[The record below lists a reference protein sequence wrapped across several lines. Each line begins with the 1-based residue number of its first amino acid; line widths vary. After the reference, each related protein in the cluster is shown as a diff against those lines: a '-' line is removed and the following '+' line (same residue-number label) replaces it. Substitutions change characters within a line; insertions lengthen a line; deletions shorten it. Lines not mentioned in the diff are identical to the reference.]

1 VVLKQ
6 HRLLLR
12 IYRKFQETYN
22 MKSQETLSKI
32 MELLNLQDEVKL
44 ESMKLENGTVIEAE
58 AFEPNQEVFIVTEDE
73 RIALPIGEYEMEDG
87 RILVVAEEGVIAEIN
102 EAKEEEAPEEAPA
115 EEPAQE
121 EEVEQAE
128 EEKEEEM
135 AYDTKEE
142 LTAAMDE
149 LKGMIDEIKSMM
161 SPKEEEMSEEVVE
174 EPKAEEVEMST
185 DEPAAKPIKHNP
197 ETKTP
202 QMHKFAE
209 GARKDT
215 LSRIFDKLG

>member
-1 VVLKQ
+1 
-6 HRLLLR
+6 
-12 IYRKFQETYN
+12 

-87 RILVVAEEGVIAEIN
+87 RILVVAEEGVIAEIG

-128 EEKEEEM
+128 EKEEEM
-135 AYDTKEE
+135 AYATKEE

-174 EPKAEEVEMST
+174 EQVEMST

-197 ETKTP
+197 DTKTAE
-202 QMHKFAE
+202 MHKFGK

>member
-1 VVLKQ
+1 
-6 HRLLLR
+6 
-12 IYRKFQETYN
+12 

-58 AFEPNQEVFIVTEDE
+58 AFEANQEVFIVTEDE
-73 RIALPIGEYEMEDG
+73 RIALPIGEYELEDG
-87 RILVVAEEGVIAEIN
+87 RILVVAEEGVIAEVRD
-102 EAKEEEAPEEAPA
+102 AKEEEEAPA

-121 EEVEQAE
+121 EVVEEVEQAE

-135 AYDTKEE
+135 AYATKEE

-149 LKGMIDEIKSMM
+149 LKGMIDEIKAMM

-174 EPKAEEVEMST
+174 EPKAEEQVEMST
-185 DEPAAKPIKHNP
+185 DEPAAKPIKHSP
-197 ETKTP
+197 ETKTAE
-202 QMHKFAE
+202 MHKFAK

>member
-1 VVLKQ
+1 
-6 HRLLLR
+6 
-12 IYRKFQETYN
+12 

-58 AFEPNQEVFIVTEDE
+58 AFEANQEVFIVTEDE
-73 RIALPIGEYEMEDG
+73 RIALPVGEYELEDG
-87 RILVVAEEGVIAEIN
+87 RMLIVAEEGVIAEVRDAN
-102 EAKEEEAPEEAPA
+102 EEEEAPA

-121 EEVEQAE
+121 EVVEEVEQAE

-135 AYDTKEE
+135 AYATKEE

-149 LKGMIDEIKSMM
+149 LKGMIDEIKAMM

-174 EPKAEEVEMST
+174 EQVEMST
-185 DEPAAKPIKHNP
+185 DEPAAKPIKHSP
-197 ETKTP
+197 ETKTAE
-202 QMHKFAE
+202 MHKFAK

>member
-1 VVLKQ
+1 
-6 HRLLLR
+6 
-12 IYRKFQETYN
+12 

-87 RILVVAEEGVIAEIN
+87 RILVVAEEGVIAEIG

-135 AYDTKEE
+135 AYATKEE

-161 SPKEEEMSEEVVE
+161 SPKEMSEEVVE
-174 EPKAEEVEMST
+174 EQVEMST

-197 ETKTP
+197 DTKTP

>member
-1 VVLKQ
+1 
-6 HRLLLR
+6 
-12 IYRKFQETYN
+12 

-73 RIALPIGEYEMEDG
+73 RIALPIGEYELEDG
-87 RILVVAEEGVIAEIN
+87 RILVVAEEGVIAEIG
-102 EAKEEEAPEEAPA
+102 EAKEEEAPQEEAPA
-115 EEPAQE
+115 TEEEAS
-121 EEVEQAE
+121 EEVEANE
-128 EEKEEEM
+128 EEKEM
-135 AYDTKEE
+135 AYATKEE

-174 EPKAEEVEMST
+174 MST
-185 DEPAAKPIKHNP
+185 DEPAAKPIKHSP
-197 ETKTP
+197 ETKTAE
-202 QMHKFAE
+202 MHKFGK